1 MNDNQIKK
9 PEVTTTNVSEKLEVK
24 QIVQKIIEL
33 VRVKHLQP

>member
-9 PEVTTTNVSEKLEVK
+9 PEVTTINVTEKLEAK

-33 VRVKHLQP
+33 IRAKHL